1 MRTMLLGFPQ
11 YTPENLC
18 VLMIMFVISLL
29 IYFINEFIEY
39 RRFVRNYYN
48 GTLRF
53 VRGKLL

>member
-1 MRTMLLGFPQ
+1 MLLGFPQ

-48 GTLRF
+48 VTLRF

>member
-1 MRTMLLGFPQ
+1 MLFGFPQ

-18 VLMIMFVISLL
+18 VLMIMLVISLL

-39 RRFVRNYYN
+39 KRFVRNYYN